1 MKKKLTMRYFTPAE
15 RTDIGWEKYSLPLG
29 NGYFGASVFG
39 GADTERI
46 QFTTNVFANDYSH
59 GGVANFC
66 EILIDFNHRD
76 VGNYERGLML
86 DTGIAYSSYET
97 NGVKVDRKAFVSYP
111 DKIFVYKADTQ
122 NGSADFDIRLVIP
135 YLNVRTTHEGGRT
148 GKITV
153 EDNTIVMRGTLP
165 SRELVYEAR
174 LTVVTDGDIIS
185 NDDSL
190 TVKKAT
196 STVLYYTLDTSYKL
210 CPEVFLNGCHKAL
223 GDDPHKKV
231 VACLESAV
239 KLGYD
244 KLYERHISD
253 YSELIDRVELD
264 LGGTDDGRSTEE
276 LLISYQ
282 NGNPEPYLEEVY
294 YAYGRHL
301 LVSSSRKGTPP
312 ASLQGVWTIH
322 DKSPWGSGFWHNINV
337 QMNYWPAFN
346 TNLAETFEAYAEYWK
361 CYKKAAGISAS
372 NWIKSK
378 NPENFVE
385 GENECGW
392 IIGTA
397 GFMYEVEGMSPH
409 THSGPGTGGM
419 TSKMFWDYYDFTR
432 NENVLKEYTYPAIHG
447 MSKFLTKCVKNYDGK
462 YLCSFS
468 ASPEQILSGDWIS
481 THKRQQY
488 YHTVGC
494 AFDQQL
500 IYENALDDLK
510 CAEILG
516 IRDDITELEKR
527 QLCGYDPVRI
537 GYSGQVKEYDE
548 ERFYGEIGEARHRHI
563 SQLVGVVPGSSITH
577 STPAWLDAARIT
589 LEMRGDK
596 STGWALAHRLC
607 AWARVGDG
615 EHTYLLL
622 QNLLRERTYPNL
634 WDVHPPF
641 QIDGNFGATAGITEM
656 LLQSHEGYISLL
668 PALPSAWKNVSFKG
682 LKARGNFTVDCE
694 YHSNKIQYCQIKS
707 ETGGTLKLR
716 YEGASDVNVSC
727 NGMPIRVERDGF
739 YLSFNTQ
746 KGAVYVLDGF
756 MPVIQR
762 PIVANLVSRWTDSGA
777 MLKWEASD
785 KSQYEIYRTKDSDA
799 DYTLVGITDK
809 CAFIDTTYTSQNKAR
824 LTYKVVVSNGTIY
837 STEANGALTVLH
849 PASKLEQDR
858 YALLFKTINRL
869 D

>member
-1 MKKKLTMRYFTPAE
+1 MRKKLIMRYFIPAE
-15 RTDIGWEKYSLPLG
+15 RTDAGWEKYSLPLG

-39 GADTERI
+39 GTDTERI
-46 QFTTNVFANDYSH
+46 QFTTNTFANDFSS

-66 EILIDFNHRD
+66 EIFIDFNHNNT
-76 VGNYERGLML
+76 VNYERGLL
-86 DTGIAYSSYET
+86 LNTGIAYSNYET
-97 NGVKVDRKAFVSYP
+97 NGMKVDRKAFVSYP
-111 DKIFVYKADTQ
+111 DKIFAYKIDAQ
-122 NGSADFDIRLVIP
+122 NGSIDFDIHLVIP
-135 YLNVRTTHEGGRT
+135 YLDTRTTQEGGRT
-148 GKITV
+148 GEIMV
-153 EDNTIVMRGTLP
+153 EGNTLVMRGTLP
-165 SRELVYEAR
+165 SRELVYESR

-185 NDDSL
+185 NTDSL
-190 TVKKAT
+190 TVKGAT
-196 STVLYYTLDTSYKL
+196 NTALYYTLDTSYKL
-210 CPEVFLNGCHKAL
+210 CPEVFMRGCHKAL
-223 GDDPHKKV
+223 GDDPHEKV
-231 VACLESAV
+231 IACLENAV

-244 KLYERHISD
+244 KLYERHIAD
-253 YSELIDRVELD
+253 YTELIDRVELD

-282 NGNPEPYLEEVY
+282 NGNPELYLEEVY

-312 ASLQGVWTIH
+312 ASLQGVWTVH

-361 CYKKAAGISAS
+361 SYVKAAGVSAS
-372 NWIKSK
+372 SWIKNK
-378 NPENFVE
+378 NPENYVE

-397 GFMYEVEGMSPH
+397 ASMYQIEGMSSH
-409 THSGPGTGGM
+409 THSGPATGGM
-419 TSKMFWDYYDFTR
+419 TSKLFWDYYDFTR
-432 NENVLKEYTYPAIHG
+432 NEKVLKEYTYPAIHG

-462 YLCSFS
+462 YLCNFS
-468 ASPEQILSGDWIS
+468 VSPEQILSGDWIS
-481 THKRQQY
+481 THKKQQY

-510 CAEILG
+510 CAEILD
-516 IRDDITELEKR
+516 IYDDITKLESR

-548 ERFYGEIGEARHRHI
+548 EHFYGEIGEAKHRHI

-656 LLQSHEGYISLL
+656 LLQSHEGYVSLL
-668 PALPSAWKNVSFKG
+668 PALPSAWKNISFRG

-694 YHSNKIQYCQIKS
+694 YNNNKIQRCQIKS
-707 ETGGTLKLR
+707 EVGGTLKLR
-716 YEGASDVNVSC
+716 YEGIDGVNVTC
-727 NGMPIRVERDGF
+727 NGTPIDVERDGF
-739 YLSFNTQ
+739 YLTFNTQ

-756 MPVIQR
+756 KPVVKR
-762 PIVANLVSRWTDSGA
+762 TIVTELVSYWTDGGA
-777 MLKWEASD
+777 KLKWEAPD
-785 KSQYEIYRTKDSDA
+785 NNQYEIYRAKDSDA

-809 CAFIDTTYTSQNKAR
+809 CEFVDSAYTAQSKAR
-824 LTYKVVVSNGTIY
+824 LTYKVVVSNGNEH
-837 STEANGALTVLH
+837 SCEAVGALTVLH
-849 PASKLEQDR
+849 PASNLEEDR
-858 YALLFKTINRL
+858 YALLFKTINKL